1 MGEEVLH
8 HWSVRVEEEGLR
20 EEFGKIPGRDVYQV
34 LKGLFP
40 SDGDDIFKG
49 RDGVWMI
56 KTKSET
62 DYTNITQVT
71 IQGKNYPVKTSEN
84 IRRITIRGEF
94 KHSSTLY
101 YSKDE
106 ILEEL
111 QREHP
116 TVVDVQKES
125 KFYQGNLED
134 TGKVIITFKGRQRPE
149 KIKFLQLQITV
160 EEHIPKPKR
169 CTNCQEFRHLKRFCV
184 APPVCAKCA
193 GDHVTSECKVDGANK
208 CVNCNGEHWASS
220 WGCPIYRKEE
230 KVEEIRER
238 ERLTYRQAA
247 YKVNRNTPPNGVQS
261 YAGAVG
267 SPVTP
272 NRSEQSIRKE
282 MEDMK
287 KEHDLKMGEMSG
299 LINTLTEEIRKQ
311 NEFIRLQA
319 QMIYKIVNKSIF
331 LNTDREMMGYLKDLS
346 DAYNGTPKEGDS
358 ESDEVSDEEVFVEE
372 KSKNKRKGRESESRE
387 EQYQHLSKK
396 QQKKLRR
403 KSNALAHAANA
414 MELDSTFFK
423 DKKLISGRTR
433 TRT

>member
-1 MGEEVLH
+1 M
-8 HWSVRVEEEGLR
+8 
-20 EEFGKIPGRDVYQV
+20 
-34 LKGLFP
+34 
-40 SDGDDIFKG
+40 
-49 RDGVWMI
+49 
-56 KTKSET
+56 
-62 DYTNITQVT
+62 
-71 IQGKNYPVKTSEN
+71 
-84 IRRITIRGEF
+84 
-94 KHSSTLY
+94 
-101 YSKDE
+101 
-106 ILEEL
+106 
-111 QREHP
+111 
-116 TVVDVQKES
+116 
-125 KFYQGNLED
+125 
-134 TGKVIITFKGRQRPE
+134 
-149 KIKFLQLQITV
+149 
-160 EEHIPKPKR
+160 
-169 CTNCQEFRHLKRFCV
+169 
-184 APPVCAKCA
+184 
-193 GDHVTSECKVDGANK
+193 
-208 CVNCNGEHWASS
+208 
-220 WGCPIYRKEE
+220 
-230 KVEEIRER
+230 EEIRER

-387 EQYQHLSKK
+387 EQYQHLSKNGK
-396 QQKKLRR
+396 QR
-403 KSNALAHAANA
+403 
-414 MELDSTFFK
+414 
-423 DKKLISGRTR
+423 
-433 TRT
+433 